1 MEKVFHG
8 VMMDWQVY
16 NTIEGMKEGA
26 DLRKMVILESIQE
39 AMLVSSRSRDEIPQA
54 QFEGAMDKLH
64 TLKALAGNGAKAV
77 GKYMKTLLAAG
88 LLGASLTA
96 CAGGQV
102 PQVDP
107 MRTAEFSVQKDAS
120 MTDEQIAELGQE
132 CLLLITEELDRNQ
145 LGNPNPIN
153 TEGWRKAATLYEM
166 IAKGELRSPATV
178 KAQQDLAAAKD
189 TNDTDALAKAQEELK
204 QATQRTIGALVA
216 PINKLYHQK
225 LGMAPDFQT
234 WFETVSNGG

>member
-1 MEKVFHG
+1 MDIAKYSKKTRYIINYGKVFHG

-64 TLKALAGNGAKAV
+64 TIKALAGNGVKAA

-132 CLLLITEELDRNQ
+132 CLLLIMLPSGHERE
-145 LGNPNPIN
+145 
-153 TEGWRKAATLYEM
+153 W
-166 IAKGELRSPATV
+166 
-178 KAQQDLAAAKD
+178 
-189 TNDTDALAKAQEELK
+189 
-204 QATQRTIGALVA
+204 GA
-216 PINKLYHQK
+216 
-225 LGMAPDFQT
+225 GG
-234 WFETVSNGG
+234 VSS